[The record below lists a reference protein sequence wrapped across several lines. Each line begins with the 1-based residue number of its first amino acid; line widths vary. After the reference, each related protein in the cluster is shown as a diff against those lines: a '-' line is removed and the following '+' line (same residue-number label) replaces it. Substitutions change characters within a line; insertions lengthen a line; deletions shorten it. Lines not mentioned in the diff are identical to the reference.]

1 MKKTYEVLAAS
12 PSPKHREGF
21 NCATN
26 VQKFSP
32 NSVTNRSRKALAD
45 AALRVTANVVEP
57 DPDIS
62 ETSVSVCCW
71 NHRLISASSRYLVKT
86 AGSRSLRKLPH
97 SVSTAS
103 PRFHCSGSLS

>member
-12 PSPKHREGF
+12 PSPKHREGL
-21 NCATN
+21 NCPTN

-71 NHRLISASSRYLVKT
+71 THRLISASTRYLLRT
-86 AGSRSLRKLPH
+86 PSSRSLRKLPT
-97 SVSTAS
+97 SVSTAR
-103 PRFHCSGSLS
+103 PCFHCSA